1 MGRLES
7 DFAEMYAALE
17 RIGFIEIIEES
28 FRKGRTPDL
37 DKLATR
43 GGLVVEAIKPR

>member
-1 MGRLES
+1 VGRLES